1 MSHTTEI
8 HASVAML
15 ASLFGDPTHADTEAN
30 RYEWHVRFGEEGG
43 VVLRNTG
50 SAASAGR
57 MQSWE
62 VTADSPTA
70 LTALESR
77 LHEGENYYEGV
88 LHPEL
93 FIQREQG

>member
-1 MSHTTEI
+1 MTHTTEI

-15 ASLFGDPTHADTEAN
+15 ASLFGDPAHADSDAN
-30 RYEWHVRFGEEGG
+30 RYEWHVRFEDGG
-43 VVLRNTG
+43 SVVLRNTG
-50 SAASAGR
+50 SVASAGR

-62 VTADSPTA
+62 VAADSPSA
-70 LTALESR
+70 LTELENR

-93 FIQREQG
+93 FIHREQE